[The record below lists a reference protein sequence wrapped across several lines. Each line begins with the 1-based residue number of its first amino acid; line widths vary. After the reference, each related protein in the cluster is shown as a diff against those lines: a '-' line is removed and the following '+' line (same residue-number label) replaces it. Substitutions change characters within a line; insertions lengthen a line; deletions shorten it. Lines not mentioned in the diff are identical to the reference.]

1 MKRSE
6 EQKRLQLLSY
16 DVLGYLRKEDFYAEI
31 NLVTSLQM
39 RKLNLRYRGKDKTTN
54 VLSFSYPSWFPR
66 AGKDLPR
73 LLGEVYLDPTF
84 IKKRGEN
91 IDYLLIH
98 GLLHL
103 LGLDH
108 GRYDDKIKMERM
120 EKKILKWLKIGS

>member
-1 MKRSE
+1 MKRGE
-6 EQKRLQLLSY
+6 EQKRLGLLACGI
-16 DVLGYLRKEDFYAEI
+16 LGYLHKKNSYAEI

-39 RKLNLRYRGKDKTTN
+39 RKLNLRHRGKDRTTN
-54 VLSFSYPSWFPR
+54 VLSFSYPSWFPVVSS
-66 AGKDLPR
+66 GSSR
-73 LLGEVYLDPTF
+73 LLGEVYLDPAF

-91 IDYLLIH
+91 IDYLLVH

-108 GRYDDKIKMERM
+108 ERYDDKIKMERM